1 MNSINITLYCAGV
14 KDSSGVLL
22 PQGEHK
28 FSIIRLDESAVE
40 GEIESQRYHF
50 SREIFTRML
59 TKPVKT
65 CAICLEE
72 IEGVFKTLPCKHSF
86 HCGCIK
92 TWLKRKS
99 TCPVCRKRI
108 LRSEVYRVPLSR
120 LRRPPSRA
128 HSGVY
133 RKQFSSR
140 PNFLT

>member
-1 MNSINITLYCAGV
+1 MNSITITIYCSGI
-14 KDSSGVLL
+14 KDNYDVTL
-22 PQGEHK
+22 PEGEHK
-28 FSIIRLDESAVE
+28 FSIIKADERVVE
-40 GEIESQRYHF
+40 GETNDQRYKF
-50 SREIFTRML
+50 SREVFTNML

-65 CAICLEE
+65 CSICLEE
-72 IEGVFKTLPCKHSF
+72 IEGACKTLTCKHTF

-99 TCPVCRKRI
+99 TCPVCRKGI

-120 LRRPPSRA
+120 FRRPPSRG

>member
-1 MNSINITLYCAGV
+1 MNSITITIYCNGI
-14 KDSSGVLL
+14 KDSCDVTL
-22 PQGEHK
+22 PEGEHK
-28 FSIIRLDESAVE
+28 FSIIKADERVVE
-40 GEIESQRYHF
+40 GETGGQQYKF
-50 SREIFTRML
+50 SREVFTNML

-65 CAICLEE
+65 CSICLEE
-72 IEGVFKTLPCKHSF
+72 IEGACKTLACKHTF

-120 LRRPPSRA
+120 FRNPPSRG